1 MKLVTR
7 LRIGEKMALGFGVL
21 GLTFL
26 GVIWLDRAILEQVL
40 EDSTRLQS
48 VYGARQA
55 YAYEIERGLAAMRGA
70 EQAFLARRDPAQAGA
85 VAGEA
90 QRLDAATR
98 ALATLGGSSAR
109 TAEEIRTL
117 VGDYRQRFDALLEA
131 WKVKGLDHDSGLQGA
146 FRAGAHRLE
155 ALMLES
161 GQTPIEVQVLQL
173 RRREKDYL
181 LRGDP
186 VYVEMVDSIAADIAA
201 RVASDPFTSAQREE
215 ILGLLTAYKRDF
227 HALVAQDA
235 RIAELTAQM
244 DGSASRISPLVAAN
258 LEAARNDLALMSQR
272 LAEDSA
278 ARAGLGLVVAL
289 GAAVLGA
296 LFALLL
302 TVRIVRPVREMAG
315 LLDRLTHESPS
326 ERIATDPDGRDE
338 INHMAIALNTLA
350 DHRARLVQ
358 WWRAAMQEGTAL
370 RELRSASD
378 SGARGEA
385 EEELRQAA
393 RVKEA
398 LLADLRDHLRTQ
410 ARGVAAVAER
420 LEARRDLANAALL
433 REIGVGILDRLQML
447 DGERGLPVE
456 SRVAAE

>member
-1 MKLVTR
+1 M
-7 LRIGEKMALGFGVL
+7 M
-21 GLTFL
+21 
-26 GVIWLDRAILEQVL
+26 D
-40 EDSTRLQS
+40 
-48 VYGARQA
+48 YGQ
-55 YAYEIERGLAAMRGA
+55 
-70 EQAFLARRDPAQAGA
+70 P
-85 VAGEA
+85 
-90 QRLDAATR
+90 
-98 ALATLGGSSAR
+98 
-109 TAEEIRTL
+109 
-117 VGDYRQRFDALLEA
+117 
-131 WKVKGLDHDSGLQGA
+131 
-146 FRAGAHRLE
+146 
-155 ALMLES
+155 
-161 GQTPIEVQVLQL
+161 PIEVQVLQL

-186 VYVEMVDSIAADIAA
+186 VYVEMVVSIAADIAA
-201 RVASDPFTSAQREE
+201 RVASEPFTSAQREE

-244 DGSASRISPLVAAN
+244 DAAASRISPLVAAN
-258 LEAARNDLALMSQR
+258 LEGARSDLALMSQR

-278 ARAGLGLVVAL
+278 ARARFGLAVAL

-326 ERIATDPDGRDE
+326 ERIATDSDGRDE

-358 WWRAAMQEGTAL
+358 WWRAAIQEGTAL
-370 RELRSASD
+370 RDLRSASD
-378 SGARGEA
+378 SDARGDA

-398 LLADLRDHLRTQ
+398 LLADLRDHLGTQ
-410 ARGVAAVAER
+410 ARRVAAVAER
-420 LEARRDLANAALL
+420 LDARKDPADATLL
-433 REIGVGILDRLQML
+433 REIAAGILDRLQML
-447 DGERGLPVE
+447 DGERGSPVE
-456 SRVAAE
+456 SRVAVEFSGDQGKPSVPAFRDTTPGDQARI